1 MPSTKDECNRFLD
14 NGNLYHLSFTFYDNY
29 CITCSHLIGLDQSTS
44 SCLVW
49 TSTFSTILYKCLS
62 MAIFEKDVKLHSRRC
77 RLVLQCTKIP
87 PELKVPSSRFGGC
100 SVCLNFPLICIDAP
114 LSNSHE
120 MDHCQ
125 VAMMKGALSAFITF
139 FFPQVTG
146 LLTLHQVSFTFTL
159 FLCRMLYYIFL
170 ASDHHDTVQKGIS
183 FSCAFPSCCSNKCA
197 G

>member
-125 VAMMKGALSAFITF
+125 VAMMKGCNI
-139 FFPQVTG
+139 
-146 LLTLHQVSFTFTL
+146 SFHYIL
-159 FLCRMLYYIFL
+159 FLTSDRIANITSSFLYIHNVPLSYALLHIF
-170 ASDHHDTVQKGIS
+170 SIRS
-183 FSCAFPSCCSNKCA
+183 P
-197 G
+197 